1 MNTGQSQPKPA
12 HRPLRIGFISA
23 RPLDDPNHLSGMP
36 HSMATALAKL
46 GFEIVPFITDR
57 PTGPTR
63 VHRKALNR
71 LRTLQKQLCVTPI
84 RKWLDDRAPSKTRRR
99 VIDPVTLRSIRI
111 ECQLAE
117 LERLN
122 QLPDAIFGCCI
133 SSSLYALET
142 NLPIIYF
149 SDATSYIIRDTYPG
163 LMNRGE
169 AHIQTLHQVEH
180 TSLKRTS
187 SAIFASPIVRDSAIK
202 DLGINPESTHV
213 VPMGAHVTPADPTVI
228 EAPTPPPTRDHCDL
242 LIVASDPIRKR
253 VDLALDATEIL
264 RQRGINATLH
274 IVGPGTPRSN
284 ASTAAKPLGRLQL
297 SDPNDRQT
305 HQQLLRDCH
314 IQLLPSLG
322 EAFGSAPIE
331 SAHFARPSIV
341 ANAGGLPFV
350 VLHNKTGLVIDR
362 DESPVAWADAIES
375 LIDNPDHYRDLSR
388 NALQRARD
396 ELNWDAWGH
405 SVAKII
411 TETIATQR

>member
-1 MNTGQSQPKPA
+1 
-12 HRPLRIGFISA
+12 
-23 RPLDDPNHLSGMP
+23 MP

-46 GFEIVPFITDR
+46 GFEIVPFITER
-57 PTGPTR
+57 PTGSTR

-122 QLPDAIFGCCI
+122 QL
-133 SSSLYALET
+133 
-142 NLPIIYF
+142 
-149 SDATSYIIRDTYPG
+149 
-163 LMNRGE
+163 
-169 AHIQTLHQVEH
+169 
-180 TSLKRTS
+180 
-187 SAIFASPIVRDSAIK
+187 
-202 DLGINPESTHV
+202 
-213 VPMGAHVTPADPTVI
+213 
-228 EAPTPPPTRDHCDL
+228 
-242 LIVASDPIRKR
+242 
-253 VDLALDATEIL
+253 
-264 RQRGINATLH
+264 
-274 IVGPGTPRSN
+274 
-284 ASTAAKPLGRLQL
+284 
-297 SDPNDRQT
+297 
-305 HQQLLRDCH
+305 
-314 IQLLPSLG
+314 LPSLG
-322 EAFGSAPIE
+322 EAFGIAPIE

-362 DESPVAWADAIES
+362 DEGPVAWADAIES